1 MRNKTYKYLAALCV
15 GTMLFCS
22 CSNDEELDSNI
33 IVQENSNNEKGRFDD
48 VPFKWDYTYSTD
60 SDKNEKQIFIG
71 DLAFVGNDESQEIGT
86 RSAADRYGYSRPGG
100 STSRPSRPS
109 TGGGDGYRK
118 EDIFITNPI
127 PVYLG
132 GAYLEK
138 EFGKSFKPEILYPR
152 NPVDVIFNFTRP
164 YFGEIT
170 KENGSIG
177 CKRLLSEA
185 LDSKEYMQY
194 LKGGA
199 KESFEFNCSE
209 YFSYSDIEKAISANA
224 GLAKIF
230 STKIRNNTKSVN
242 VKSRLLG
249 QLISKNFTVS
259 IDIPVNG
266 FFKDKSKD
274 TSAENPVY
282 VYSITYGKVAFLSV
296 ESEYSF
302 EEVKTAVEAGINYK
316 IFSAGGSYSK
326 HQQEIIA
333 KSRITLFIIA
343 DDDPNGHTFYT
354 MDNIKNSFNLS
365 YSIYNPGYP
374 IFCQGNYT
382 KDNSAFYLKSDA
394 GGRRR
399 GSYSTPGEYRNRGDR
414 SGRITRRRE

>member
-60 SDKNEKQIFIG
+60 SDKNENQIFIG
-71 DLAFVGNDESQEIGT
+71 DLAFVGSSEGQEIGT
-86 RSAADRYGYSRPGG
+86 RGAADRYIKPGVA
-100 STSRPSRPS
+100 TTRPSKPS

-132 GAYLEK
+132 AAYPEK

-177 CKRLLSEA
+177 YKRLLSEA
-185 LDSKEYMQY
+185 LDSKEYLQY

-209 YFSYSDIEKAISANA
+209 YFSYSDIEKAISTNA

-230 STKIRNNTKSVN
+230 SAKIKNNTKSVN
-242 VKSRLLG
+242 IKSRLLG

-274 TSAENPVY
+274 SSADNPVY

-302 EEVKTAVEAGINYK
+302 EEVKAAVEAGINYK

-343 DDDPNGHTFYT
+343 DDDPSGHTFYT

-365 YSIYNPGYP
+365 YSVYNPGYP

-382 KDNSAFYLKSDA
+382 KDNSAFYLKSDS

-399 GSYSTPGEYRNRGDR
+399 GSSNTSGVYRNRGNNSDR
-414 SGRITRRRE
+414 VVN